1 MNEAL
6 QAAKKPTKRKFRA
19 CVSSGS
25 ESDESSDD
33 EEELWDGIC
42 QRWLY
47 IYITQLVNTPFV
59 YFIF

>member
-6 QAAKKPTKRKFRA
+6 EAAKKPTKRKFRA

-33 EEELWDGIC
+33 EEEIWDGISAMI
-42 QRWLY
+42 
-47 IYITQLVNTPFV
+47 IYITQLVNTTLYTLF
-59 YFIF
+59 F